1 MDFDKLIDRHFEVM
15 MSHKA
20 ASIQHYLDTGKV
32 SGTLRNTLR
41 HMLSDALSEGKNDDT
56 GDSNCTIHGV
66 MQRSELLTDFMEMI
80 EEGGMIQFDKPKLL
94 NQFKNRQ

>member
-1 MDFDKLIDRHFEVM
+1 MDFDKLIDKHFELM

-20 ASIQHYLDTGKV
+20 ASVQHYLETGKV

-41 HMLSDALSEGKNDDT
+41 HMLSDACGGECSHDNSGLN
-56 GDSNCTIHGV
+56 IPVV

-80 EEGGMIQFDKPKLL
+80 EEGGMIQFDKPELL